1 MDREKLIAYLPAFM
15 QQFLE
20 MQQIMKANDAEFDR
34 IYGQVEK
41 TLDNAFILDCNAEGI
56 AKFERQL
63 GIVPDMQED
72 LENRKARVLL
82 RWNEAVPYTMR
93 VLYKQL
99 DALCGVNDY
108 EVDADLQHYVIAIIA
123 HLNSNGKVEELE
135 RLCKKIL
142 PENMYYVLSNCLDR
156 EKCGAVCVGGIIT
169 SKQKKRYIEWEENK

>member
-1 MDREKLIAYLPAFM
+1 MDRENLIAYLPAFM

-20 MQQIMKANDAEFDR
+20 MQQIMKANDTEFDR
-34 IYGQVEK
+34 IYAQVEK

-63 GIVPDMQED
+63 GIASDIQES

-99 DALCGVNDY
+99 NALCGVNDY

-123 HLNSNGKVEELE
+123 HLNSIGKVEELE

-142 PENMYYVLSNCLDR
+142 PENMCYKLSNHLER
-156 EKCGAVCVGGIIT
+156 EKRGAICIGGIIT
-169 SKQKKRYIEWEENK
+169 SKQKKRYVE